1 MFSISSF
8 AEVRCP
14 TLIGGRRVLGFLLA
28 LFALCAWPLQST
40 AAEAGKRRFSF
51 DTTAQ
56 GADLKEAV
64 TQLPVLVRLHSG
76 NFDFTQTAPDGSDL
90 RFFAADGKT
99 PLKFHLESFDAA
111 NELAAAWV
119 QLPKINANSTA
130 DAIVVQWG
138 DAKAPAAADARAT
151 YDAAQAFVLHFDAD
165 GVVRDASGRVAEPIQ
180 SNARPVAAGAIGA
193 AAAFDGSARLL
204 IPAAPTLAVR
214 AADGFTFSAWV
225 RPSAAENGGLM
236 TFGAPGQGI
245 ELRLDAGT
253 PVLRVAGSNLRA
265 SAPLKPG
272 IWQHVVVSVV
282 GGQGSIQ
289 IDAVEVGRGAIAL
302 PEVSGPIAIGEGL
315 RGELDEVAFATVAR
329 SPDYARALALSQ
341 AAESLM
347 LGLADEEAE
356 EASTSYL
363 SILLGAVTI
372 DGWIVIGILMVMFV
386 ISIWV
391 MVAKAVALNAVRKA
405 NGLFFELFR
414 AQTAA
419 LLDPQHA
426 QVQQLAAN
434 SALRNSSTYALYQSA
449 MVEVQKRLSVLKSR
463 GNSLVLSPAM
473 LEAVRAALDANQVR
487 LNQRFNSGIVLLT
500 IAISGGPF
508 LGLLGTVVGVMIT
521 FAAIAASGDVN
532 VNSIAPGIAAA
543 LVATVAGLAVAIPAL
558 FGYNWLA
565 IQIKNVSADTQVF
578 ADELLTLTAEHYS
591 E

>member
-1 MFSISSF
+1 MFVTSSF

-14 TLIGGRRVLGFLLA
+14 TLNEVRRVMGFVLVLLA
-28 LFALCAWPLQST
+28 IGWWPLQAD
-40 AAEAGKRRFSF
+40 AADAGKRRFSF

-56 GADLKEAV
+56 GADLKEPV
-64 TQLPVLVRLHSG
+64 SQLPVLVRLHSG
-76 NFDFTQTAPDGSDL
+76 NFDFTKTAPDGSDL

-119 QLPKINANSTA
+119 QVPKINANSTA

-138 DAKAPAAADARAT
+138 DAKAPGAADARAT

-165 GVVRDASGRVAEPIQ
+165 GVVRDAAGRIAEPIQ
-180 SNARPVAAGAIGA
+180 SNAGAVPAGAIGA
-193 AAAFDGSARLL
+193 AAAFNGSARVL
-204 IPAAPTLAVR
+204 IPAAPTLTVR

-225 RPSAAENGGLM
+225 RPTAAEDGGLM

-245 ELRLDAGT
+245 EIRLEAGT
-253 PVLRVAGSNLRA
+253 IAVGVGGARLKAN
-265 SAPLKPG
+265 APLKPG
-272 IWQHVVVSVV
+272 IWQHVVVTVA
-282 GGQGSIQ
+282 GGQGSVEV
-289 IDAVEVGRGAIAL
+289 DAVEVGRGAVGL
-302 PEVSGPIAIGEGL
+302 PDLSGPLVIGEGL
-315 RGELDEVAFATVAR
+315 RGELDEVALANVAR
-329 SPDYARALALSQ
+329 SPAYARALALSQ

-347 LGLADEEAE
+347 LGLADDEAE

-391 MVAKAVALNAVRKA
+391 MVAKAVALNGVRKA
-405 NGLFFELFR
+405 NGVFFELFR

-419 LLDPQHA
+419 LLDPHHA

-434 SALRNSSTYALYQSA
+434 TALRNSSTYALYQSA
-449 MVEVQKRLSVLKSR
+449 MVEVKTRLDVLKNR
-463 GNSLVLSPAM
+463 GGGLVLSPAM

-565 IQIKNVSADTQVF
+565 IQIKNVAADTQVF
-578 ADELLTLTAEHYS
+578 ADELLTLTAERYS

>member
-1 MFSISSF
+1 
-8 AEVRCP
+8 
-14 TLIGGRRVLGFLLA
+14 
-28 LFALCAWPLQST
+28 
-40 AAEAGKRRFSF
+40 
-51 DTTAQ
+51 
-56 GADLKEAV
+56 
-64 TQLPVLVRLHSG
+64 
-76 NFDFTQTAPDGSDL
+76 
-90 RFFAADGKT
+90 
-99 PLKFHLESFDAA
+99 
-111 NELAAAWV
+111 
-119 QLPKINANSTA
+119 
-130 DAIVVQWG
+130 
-138 DAKAPAAADARAT
+138 
-151 YDAAQAFVLHFDAD
+151 
-165 GVVRDASGRVAEPIQ
+165 
-180 SNARPVAAGAIGA
+180 
-193 AAAFDGSARLL
+193 
-204 IPAAPTLAVR
+204 
-214 AADGFTFSAWV
+214 
-225 RPSAAENGGLM
+225 
-236 TFGAPGQGI
+236 
-245 ELRLDAGT
+245 
-253 PVLRVAGSNLRA
+253 
-265 SAPLKPG
+265 
-272 IWQHVVVSVV
+272 
-282 GGQGSIQ
+282 
-289 IDAVEVGRGAIAL
+289 
-302 PEVSGPIAIGEGL
+302 
-315 RGELDEVAFATVAR
+315 VAR

>member
-1 MFSISSF
+1 MGF
-8 AEVRCP
+8 
-14 TLIGGRRVLGFLLA
+14 VLVLLA
-28 LFALCAWPLQST
+28 IGWWPLQ
-40 AAEAGKRRFSF
+40 ADAGDAGKRRFSF

-56 GADLKEAV
+56 GADLKEPV
-64 TQLPVLVRLHSG
+64 SQLPVLVRLHSG
-76 NFDFTQTAPDGSDL
+76 NFDFTKTAPDGSDL

-119 QLPKINANSTA
+119 QVPKINANSTA

-138 DAKAPAAADARAT
+138 DAKAPGAADARAT

-165 GVVRDASGRVAEPIQ
+165 GVVRDAAGRIAEPIQ
-180 SNARPVAAGAIGA
+180 SNAGAVPAGAIGA
-193 AAAFDGSARLL
+193 AAAFNGSARVL
-204 IPAAPTLAVR
+204 IPAAPTLTVR

-225 RPSAAENGGLM
+225 RPTAAEDGGLM

-245 ELRLDAGT
+245 EIRLEAGT
-253 PVLRVAGSNLRA
+253 IAVGVGGARLKAN
-265 SAPLKPG
+265 APLKPG
-272 IWQHVVVSVV
+272 IWQHVVVTVA
-282 GGQGSIQ
+282 GGQGSVEV
-289 IDAVEVGRGAIAL
+289 DAVEVGRGAVGL
-302 PEVSGPIAIGEGL
+302 PDLSGPLVIGEGL
-315 RGELDEVAFATVAR
+315 RGELDEVALANVAR
-329 SPDYARALALSQ
+329 SPAYARALALSQ

-347 LGLADEEAE
+347 LGLADDEAE

-391 MVAKAVALNAVRKA
+391 MVAKAVALNGVRKA
-405 NGLFFELFR
+405 NGVFFELFR

-419 LLDPQHA
+419 LLDPHHA

-434 SALRNSSTYALYQSA
+434 TALRNSSTYALYQSA
-449 MVEVQKRLSVLKSR
+449 MVEVKTRLDVLKNR
-463 GNSLVLSPAM
+463 GGGLVLSPAM

-565 IQIKNVSADTQVF
+565 IQIKNVAADTQVF
-578 ADELLTLTAEHYS
+578 ADELLTLTAERYS